1 LKIVM
6 GETFDK
12 VFKAEQLT
20 DFIGLPIFA
29 DKRLYQGPPSP
40 GIVVGL
46 AYNSYGG
53 SIIFM

>member
-1 LKIVM
+1 M
-6 GETFDK
+6 GKTLEK

-20 DFIGLPIFA
+20 DFIGLPIFS
-29 DKRLYQGPPSP
+29 DKKLYQGPPSP

-46 AYNSYGG
+46 AYNAYGG